1 MVVVEDI
8 TYRHDDLL
16 EDIIYRLTSLKERE
30 WMDRAACKGMDPNL
44 FFPER
49 GDIKGVN
56 KAIDICN
63 SCPVKA
69 ECREYGDMETVGI
82 WGGASTKRRK
92 VERRQS
98 AV

>member
-1 MVVVEDI
+1 VEDTI
-8 TYRHDDLL
+8 YKHDDYIS
-16 EDIIYRLTSLKERE
+16 DIIYRLTSLQERDWIE
-30 WMDRAACKGMDPNL
+30 QAACRGMDTNL

-49 GDIKGVN
+49 GDIAAVN
-56 KAIDICN
+56 KAVEICN
-63 SCPVKA
+63 SCPVKK